1 MRQYLQSSSPYNWSR
16 SLHGRNFAPASK
28 DEDAQSKPIF
38 LHRPIGREPFYCS
51 RYFIPVHASN
61 LPPSILNVSCRY
73 YSTEPASQG
82 EDVAPPKR
90 SLLKRILDELVHY
103 YHGFRLLFIDI
114 KIASRLAYKLLN
126 GDDLSRRE
134 YRQLTRTTAD
144 IFRLVPFS
152 IFVIVPFMEF
162 LLPVFLKFFPGMLPS
177 TFQTAKDKESKMKQ
191 QLKIKLDVT
200 KFLASTLDEMSFKAK
215 GEHHSHAAKQFS
227 EFFSKIRSSGQLVTN
242 EEIIKF
248 SKLFEDEITLDSLSR
263 PQLIALCRLLELQAI
278 GPDTYLRFQLRMAL
292 KSLKADDKMIQAE
305 GVNSLTVP
313 ELQVAC
319 RSRGMRAFG
328 VSEERLRKQLQQ
340 WLELSLDE
348 KIPQSLLLL
357 SRCLYLP
364 ENLPPTD
371 QLKATIQSLP
381 KEVATEAKYKIGET
395 EGKVDNKTR
404 LELIRQEE
412 AAIQKEE
419 EEERLQKERKQDL
432 SLAPSDSLAKAAGT
446 SDQLS
451 KEDIDALEQVVE
463 EVEAGKKSLAVEKE
477 ELEDLKEDVADY
489 KEEVEEVKESTELLR
504 ESKAAKVLLKRL
516 DKMINSMDRVISE
529 LEVTKQSIT
538 EKMESLP
545 TGPEDEKDDK
555 KREVEKDNLVA
566 INELLDGM
574 RKLQSIKNEDKIK
587 TILDVL
593 DSMDVDH
600 DGKVD
605 LDHVVKVLEVMTREN
620 VDVSS
625 DQFKDLIKLLIR
637 EELEK
642 DAEEASKKQ
651 LKQQQQQQEQLRAA
665 TTSAVAAKEAREKQ
679 PEQ

>member
-1 MRQYLQSSSPYNWSR
+1 MISRCLVRVGKYNLSSSPLILRFDCHNVFI
-16 SLHGRNFAPASK
+16 GRN
-28 DEDAQSKPIF
+28 I
-38 LHRPIGREPFYCS
+38 RPSSYYYYYYSYPSLKCHNV
-51 RYFIPVHASN
+51 RYFSTTQ
-61 LPPSILNVSCRY
+61 PSVEGDDS
-73 YSTEPASQG
+73 
-82 EDVAPPKR
+82 PPKR
-90 SLLKRILDELVHY
+90 SLLKRVKDEIIHY
-103 YHGFRLLFIDI
+103 YHGFRLLLIDI
-114 KIASRLAYKLLN
+114 KIASRLAYKLLD

-162 LLPVFLKFFPGMLPS
+162 LLPIFLKFFPGMLPS

-215 GEHHSHAAKQFS
+215 GEHHSHAAKKFS
-227 EFFSKIRSSGQLVTN
+227 EFFSKIRSSGELVTN

-248 SKLFEDEITLDSLSR
+248 SKLFQDEITLDSLSR

-278 GPDTYLRFQLRMAL
+278 GPDTYLRFQLRMTL

-313 ELQVAC
+313 ELQTAC
-319 RSRGMRAFG
+319 RARGMRAFG
-328 VSEERLRKQLQQ
+328 VSEDRLRKQLQQ

-419 EEERLQKERKQDL
+419 EEERLEKERKQVD
-432 SLAPSDSLAKAAGT
+432 SIPSPSSPSVSTVT
-446 SDQLS
+446 SPDQLS

-489 KEEVEEVKESTELLR
+489 KEEVEEVKESTVLLR
-504 ESKAAKVLLKRL
+504 ESTAAKVLLKRL
-516 DKMINSMDRVISE
+516 DKMINSMDRVINE
-529 LEVTKQSIT
+529 LEVTKQSIR
-538 EKMESLP
+538 EKIEALP
-545 TGPEDEKDDK
+545 TGPEDEKNDQN
-555 KREVEKDNLVA
+555 REKESDNLIA
-566 INELLDGM
+566 INELLEGM
-574 RKLQSIKNEDKIK
+574 RKLQSVKSEDKIK

-593 DSMDVDH
+593 DSIDIDH

-620 VDVSS
+620 VDVPTE
-625 DQFKDLIKLLIR
+625 QFKELIKLLIR

-642 DAEEASKKQ
+642 DAEEIAKKQ
-651 LKQQQQQQEQLRAA
+651 KQEQVRTVKLPENDNK
-665 TTSAVAAKEAREKQ
+665 SIKQ
-679 PEQ
+679 